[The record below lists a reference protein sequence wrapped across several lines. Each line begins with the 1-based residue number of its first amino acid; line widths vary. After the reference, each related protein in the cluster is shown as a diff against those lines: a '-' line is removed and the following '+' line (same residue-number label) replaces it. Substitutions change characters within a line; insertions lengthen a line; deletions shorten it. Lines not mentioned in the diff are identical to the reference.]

1 MTKRFLELI
10 RRGWRTSPRTLA
22 QWLARQ
28 AAAEWDQLKAPARAR
43 ALVPEK
49 LLGLLGANSLDGL
62 WTRLA
67 EAPPPAFSGPVSLE
81 KYEQLCPGDGERI
94 LKAAE
99 DVLERRVD
107 LLGSGPVDL
116 GTPIQWHKDF
126 KSGHSWPIV
135 PFRRLD
141 VLDLGRD
148 SDVKVPWE
156 LSRLQW
162 LIPAGQAYLLCGD
175 ERHAK
180 AVREIITEWAK
191 ANPLA
196 RGVNWACTMDVALRG
211 IALVWLFHV
220 FHRSAAWHEERF
232 RADFL
237 KLLYLHGDF
246 TSRHLEWSDINGN
259 HLIADAAGLV
269 VMGLFFGEG
278 KAPRSWQQRGWEIL
292 TGELPK
298 QVFPDGVDFEVSAA
312 YQRLVLEIFL
322 LPALY
327 RLKAGLDVNEGTA
340 ERLRKM
346 AGFVAAYSR
355 ADGSIPLWGDADDGR
370 VLPFGGPGINGNI
383 NDHRYLIA
391 LTALGLG
398 DDDLLALAPR
408 TDTGTDAATGAAE
421 VFWLLGPEAVKK
433 MPATPEIPG
442 SQAFHD
448 GGVYIMRSGDGGGG
462 NTGEDHVFIDC
473 GPVGFGGRGG
483 HGHNDCLSLEAML
496 AGVLLLTDCGAYVY
510 SASPEWRN
518 DFRST
523 AFHNTP
529 MIDAQE
535 INRFVRPEYLW
546 SLHDDAEPEVREWT
560 TAGDAPG
567 DIDVFVG
574 AHSGYRRLPRPVTP
588 VRTVR
593 LDKTRHSLVVIDR
606 FEGEGEHAVRIPY
619 HLAPGVDP
627 IEEERGQWR
636 LKAGGREFLLVF
648 DNGEAG
654 GEDENGGW
662 AVSLGEGW
670 VSPSYGVKH
679 PAKVLNFIHQGALA
693 PLAVAVMPADAAPDD
708 PQVWLAD
715 ILEGFPETSQ

>member
-10 RRGWRTSPRTLA
+10 RRGWRKSPRTIA

-28 AAAEWDQLKAPARAR
+28 IVAELDQHRAPARAR

-49 LLGLLGANSLDGL
+49 LLSLLGATSLDSL
-62 WTRLA
+62 WARLGSA
-67 EAPPPAFSGPVSLE
+67 SPPAYAGPVTLE
-81 KYEQLCPGDGERI
+81 RYEELCPGDGARI
-94 LKAAE
+94 VAAAE
-99 DVLERRVD
+99 DALGRRVD

-116 GTPIQWHKDF
+116 GTPIDWHRDF
-126 KSGHSWPIV
+126 KSGHSWPV
-135 PFRRLD
+135 VLFRRID

-162 LIPAGQAYLLCGD
+162 LIPVGQAYMMTGD

-180 AVREIITEWAK
+180 AVRDIIEDWAA

-211 IALVWLFHV
+211 IALVWLFNV
-220 FHRSAAWHEERF
+220 FHRSATWHEDRF
-232 RADFL
+232 RANFL

-246 TSRHLEWSDINGN
+246 TSRHLEWSDVNGN

-278 KAPRSWQQRGWEIL
+278 KAPRSWQQRGWDIL
-292 TGELPK
+292 IDELPK
-298 QVFPDGVDFEVSAA
+298 QVFLDGVDFEAAAA
-312 YQRLVLEIFL
+312 YQRLVMEIFL
-322 LPALY
+322 LPALC
-327 RLKAGLDVNEGTA
+327 RRNAGLDVDEGYA

-370 VLPFGGPGINGNI
+370 VLPFGGQDI
-383 NDHRYLIA
+383 NDHRYLVA
-391 LTALGLG
+391 LTALGLY
-398 DDDLLALAPR
+398 DDDLLSLAS
-408 TDTGTDAATGAAE
+408 ATGARAE

-433 MPATPEIPG
+433 IPATPQTPG

-448 GGVYIMRSGDGGGG
+448 GGVYIMRGGDGGDG

-473 GPVGFGGRGG
+473 GPVGMKGRGG
-483 HGHNDCLSLEAML
+483 HGHNDCLSLEAAL
-496 AGVLLLTDCGAYVY
+496 AGVLLFTDCGAYVY
-510 SASPEWRN
+510 SADPEWRN

-546 SLHDDAEPEVREWT
+546 SLHDDAEPDVREWT

-574 AHSGYRRLPRPVTP
+574 AHSGYRRLARPVTP
-588 VRTVR
+588 VRSVR

-606 FEGEGEHAVRIPY
+606 FEGTGEHAVRIPY
-619 HLAPGVDP
+619 HLAPAVDA
-627 IEEERGQWR
+627 IEEGRGQWR

-648 DNGEAG
+648 DG
-654 GEDENGGW
+654 DVSENGGW
-662 AVSLGEGW
+662 TVSLGEGW
-670 VSPSYGVKH
+670 VSPSYGIKH
-679 PAKVLNFIHQGALA
+679 PAQVWNFIHQGALA
-693 PLAVAVMPADAAPDD
+693 PLAVAVMPADGAPDD
-708 PQVWLAD
+708 PLEWLKDKAAS
-715 ILEGFPETSQ
+715 L

>member
-1 MTKRFLELI
+1 MTKRLLELI
-10 RRGWRTSPRTLA
+10 RRGWRKSPRVIA

-28 AAAEWDQLKAPARAR
+28 AVAQFDQFMAPRRAR
-43 ALVPEK
+43 RLTPSR
-49 LLGLLGANSLDGL
+49 LLDLLQGTSLDSL

-67 EAPPPAFSGPVSLE
+67 EAPPPAFAGPVSLE
-81 KYEQLCPGDGERI
+81 KYEELCPGDGARI
-94 LKAAE
+94 LAAA
-99 DVLERRVD
+99 DDACRRRVD

-116 GTPIQWHKDF
+116 GTPIPWHKDF
-126 KSGHSWPIV
+126 KSGHSWPVV
-135 PFRRLD
+135 PCRRLD
-141 VLDLGRD
+141 VLDFGRD

-162 LIPAGQAYLLCGD
+162 LIPAGQAYQLCGD

-196 RGVNWACTMDVALRG
+196 RGVNWACTMDVALRS
-211 IALVWLFHV
+211 ITLVWLFHV
-220 FHRSAAWHEERF
+220 FHRSAAWHDGSF

-246 TSRHLEWSDINGN
+246 ISRHLEWSDINGN

-269 VMGLFFGEG
+269 VVGLFFGEG
-278 KAPRSWQQRGWEIL
+278 KAPQSWRQRGWEIL
-292 TGELPK
+292 TDELPK
-298 QVFPDGVDFEVSAA
+298 QGFLDGVDFEVSAA
-312 YQRLVLEIFL
+312 YQRLVMEIFL
-322 LPALY
+322 LPTLY
-327 RLKAGLDVNEGTA
+327 WLNAGLDVDQGYA
-340 ERLRKM
+340 HRLCKM

-355 ADGSIPLWGDADDGR
+355 ADGSVPLWGDADDGR
-370 VLPFGGPGINGNI
+370 VLPFGPQAI

-391 LTALGLG
+391 LAALGLG
-398 DDDLLALAPR
+398 DDDLLALAPA
-408 TDTGTDAATGAAE
+408 TGTEAE

-433 MPATPEIPG
+433 IPATPRTPG

-448 GGVYIMRSGDGGGG
+448 GGVYIMRG
-462 NTGEDHVFIDC
+462 GEDHVFIDC
-473 GPVGFGGRGG
+473 GPVGMAGRGG

-496 AGVLLLTDCGAYVY
+496 AGVLLLADCGAYVY
-510 SASPEWRN
+510 SANLEWRN

-560 TAGDAPG
+560 AAGDAPG

-574 AHSGYRRLPRPVTP
+574 AHSGYRRLAQPVTP
-588 VRTVR
+588 VRSVR
-593 LDKTRHSLVVIDR
+593 LDKTLHQLVVIDR
-606 FEGEGEHAVRIPY
+606 FEGTGEHAVRIPY
-619 HLAPGVDP
+619 HLAPGVNA
-627 IEEERGQWR
+627 IEDGPMDGRWR

-662 AVSLGEGW
+662 TVSLGEGW

-679 PAKVLNFIHQGALA
+679 PAQVLNFIHQGALA
-693 PLAVAVMPADAAPDD
+693 PLAVALMPADGAPDD
-708 PQVWLAD
+708 PLQWLRTLAAD
-715 ILEGFPETSQ
+715 SP